1 MWLAI
6 GKRSSK
12 KMLEDPQKRVLKQV
26 WSRAY
31 KDCKV
36 FKQTRIAI
44 TQAEI
49 GKLLA
54 VVVAG
59 GIEKTGVLSEVGG
72 IAVVSLDPT
81 KLLSASNSA
90 LVATS
95 TRSALMKKWKSFGK
109 EDFCKILRGSNG
121 SEETISERTPLT
133 LGHPCN

>member
-1 MWLAI
+1 MWVAT

-12 KMLEDPQKRVLKQV
+12 KMLEDPQKRVLTQV

-36 FKQTRIAI
+36 FKQTRIAF

-54 VVVAG
+54 FVVAG
-59 GIEKTGVLSEVGG
+59 GIEKIGVLSEVGG
-72 IAVVSLDPT
+72 IAVVPVDPT

-95 TRSALMKKWKSFGK
+95 TRSVLMKQWTRFGK
-109 EDFCKILRGSNG
+109 EEYCKLLQDSNASG
-121 SEETISERTPLT
+121 EAISERTPLT
-133 LGHPCN
+133 LGQPM